1 MLGREYSLMLQGE
14 EIMTKPT
21 IADDEH
27 SEGHPDGIAGGL
39 NRRSFFVGAS
49 TALAATALAQSS
61 TGAQAERAKPK
72 AFWPNGARLAIT
84 LSMVIETDAD
94 RPPKRKGPDGKS
106 YPNLYA
112 QTATQYAT
120 REAIPRML
128 DMFDRRRIKVT
139 SMMCG
144 LSAQRHPA
152 LAKEIAQRGH
162 ECGSH
167 GRSHDLQFQ
176 LSRDDERAFIKDSA
190 DMIEKVTGQRP
201 VGYNCRGQLRSPN
214 TLSLAQELGFIYHID
229 DISRDEPFVIPVNGK
244 PFAVVPY
251 TGHINDIGYFN
262 NRGMASV
269 FGQDLKLEFDALY
282 AEAGRK
288 RRLMVLTMHDAVAR
302 ANRVKVFED
311 FIAYAQRHRG
321 VWFARCDTLAKWAL
335 TSPDSIKEKQ
345 AT

>member
-1 MLGREYSLMLQGE
+1 VTQSEASNVHHS
-14 EIMTKPT
+14 
-21 IADDEH
+21 ADH
-27 SEGHPDGIAGGL
+27 SDTTRGL
-39 NRRSFFVGAS
+39 SRRSFVAGATTAVGALS
-49 TALAATALAQSS
+49 LAQS
-61 TGAQAERAKPK
+61 TARAAPQP
-72 AFWPNGARLAIT
+72 ATPFWPNGARLAVAF
-84 LSMVIETDAD
+84 SMVIETDAD
-94 RPPKRKGPDGKS
+94 PEPTTRGPDGKT

-112 QTATQYAT
+112 KTAEQYAV

-128 DMFDRRRIKVT
+128 DMFDRRHIKVT

-144 LSAQRHPA
+144 LSCERNPA

-167 GRSHDLQFQ
+167 GRSHDIQYQ
-176 LSRDDERAFIKDSA
+176 LSREAERDFIKDSA
-190 DMIEKVTGQRP
+190 DMIEKATGQRP
-201 VGYNCRGQLRSPN
+201 VGYNCRGQLRSRN

-251 TGHINDIGYFN
+251 TGHISDIGYFN

-269 FGQDLKLEFDALY
+269 FAQDLKLEFDALY
-282 AEAGRK
+282 AEAEHR
-288 RRLMVLTMHDAVAR
+288 RRLMVVTLHDAVAR

-311 FIAYAQRHRG
+311 FIAYAQRQKG
-321 VWFARCDTLAKWAL
+321 VWFARSDALAKWAL
-335 TSPDSIKEKQ
+335 ESPDSIKEPT

>member
-1 MLGREYSLMLQGE
+1 
-14 EIMTKPT
+14 MTKRST
-21 IADDEH
+21 TENHQNDSTTAA
-27 SEGHPDGIAGGL
+27 AGMS
-39 NRRSFFVGAS
+39 RRGFVA
-49 TALAATALAQSS
+49 AAATAAGAMTLAQSS
-61 TGAQAERAKPK
+61 VRAEAQNAKPK
-72 AFWPNGARLAIT
+72 AFWPNGARLAIAF
-84 LSMVIETDAD
+84 SMVIETDAD
-94 RPPKRKGPDGKS
+94 PDPKTKGPDGKM

-112 QTATQYAT
+112 KTAEQYAAN
-120 REAIPRML
+120 EAIPRML

-144 LSAQRHPA
+144 QSAERHPA

-167 GRSHDLQFQ
+167 GKTHDLQYQ
-176 LSRDDERAFIKDSA
+176 LDRDAERAFIKDSA
-190 DMIEKVTGQRP
+190 DMIEKASGQRP
-201 VGYNCRGQLRSPN
+201 VGYNCRGQLRSVN

-251 TGHINDIGYFN
+251 TGHVNDIGYFN

-269 FGQDLKLEFDALY
+269 FAQDLKLEFDALY
-282 AEAGRK
+282 AEAAQK
-288 RRLMVLTMHDAVAR
+288 RRLMVVTLHDAVAR

-311 FIAYAQRHRG
+311 FIAYAQRQRG
-321 VWFARCDTLAKWAL
+321 VWFARGDALAKWAL
-335 TSPDSIKEKQ
+335 ESPDSIKEKT